1 MKKSYLTHTHNVI
14 KITVCF
20 VFIYYW
26 LTRFLSPSLISF
38 KVFDFPMWK
47 LFHYDNYIDF
57 LLAIFATVNV
67 LYARKRGDVRWLVVT
82 PLIMLTFQILLMI
95 LFDAPSIFDIPT
107 WGSQ

>member
-1 MKKSYLTHTHNVI
+1 MKKSLLTRTHNVI
-14 KITVCF
+14 KIIVCF

-26 LTRFLSPSLISF
+26 LFPYLSPTIINF
-38 KVFDFPMWK
+38 KVNDLPLWK
-47 LFHYDNYIDF
+47 LFDYDNIVQ
-57 LLAIFATVNV
+57 LLVAIFATVNV

-82 PLIMLTFQILLMI
+82 PLIMLAFQILLMI